1 MKKFGPFL
9 DLGLAATTPYPLD
22 IKIESADGVWFK
34 RLGGN
39 KLFDAISGI
48 GVSNFGH
55 GNKDILKAL
64 HAQIDLNLHTMV
76 YGEFRHDSTLMAG
89 KLLTSFLPENLD
101 TVYFVNSGAEAVEGA
116 LKLEIEIPA
125 ISSKI
130 I

>member
-22 IKIESADGVWFK
+22 IKIESADGVWLK
-34 RLGGN
+34 RLGGE

-76 YGEFRHDSTLMAG
+76 YGEFSHDSTLMAG
-89 KLLTSFLPENLD
+89 ELLHLFSLKISTLFTLSTRGQKLSKER
-101 TVYFVNSGAEAVEGA
+101 
-116 LKLEIEIPA
+116 
-125 ISSKI
+125 SSSQNELLADQG
-130 I
+130 